1 MPWRASNVMNERIK
15 FCLEWQ
21 RRWDEAEGGRVD
33 VAELCRVFGVSRQ
46 RGYVWLRRFRE
57 SGFDARALE
66 DRSRRPHT
74 SPTAIPEPMQDMVVW
89 ARKRHPRW
97 GPRKLRA
104 WLVRL
109 YPAREFPSA
118 SAMASILKR
127 RGLTAVRRRGRRRSP
142 APAEPFGPATAPNS
156 VWCIDFKGKFKT
168 GDGEWCTPF
177 TITDAYSRF
186 CIRCEL
192 VEEPDALAV
201 EHILDSAFR
210 ELGLP
215 AAIRSDN
222 GPPFAAQ
229 GPAGLTSLAVW
240 LLRLGLRLERITP
253 GRPQE
258 NGRHERFHRTLADA
272 VASPA
277 RANARAQQRALD
289 LFRREYNEE
298 RPHEALGQ
306 IPPAEL
312 YAASSR
318 RYPCGLLPP
327 TGSSFGHIER
337 VDPHGAI
344 RWHRKRIFIST
355 ALCGAYVQLEPDAG
369 TRWAVLFGSILLGHI
384 DGAKPEAGLL
394 ATPRRRK
401 SHVLQL
407 QRA

>member
-1 MPWRASNVMNERIK
+1 MRAPSRTGRDVHIQVPPRSPSGCRTWSCGRASATRGGDRGSCGPSLAGAAVPGARVRR
-15 FCLEWQ
+15 Q
-21 RRWDEAEGGRVD
+21 RR
-33 VAELCRVFGVSRQ
+33 
-46 RGYVWLRRFRE
+46 
-57 SGFDARALE
+57 
-66 DRSRRPHT
+66 
-74 SPTAIPEPMQDMVVW
+74 
-89 ARKRHPRW
+89 
-97 GPRKLRA
+97 
-104 WLVRL
+104 
-109 YPAREFPSA
+109 
-118 SAMASILKR
+118 
-127 RGLTAVRRRGRRRSP
+127 RRRSP
-142 APAEPFGPATAPNS
+142 APAEPFGPATAPSS
-156 VWCIDFKGKFKT
+156 VWCIDFKGKLKT

-201 EHILDSAFR
+201 ERILDSAFR

-258 NGRHERFHRTLADA
+258 NGRHERFHRTLADE
-272 VASPA
+272 VSSPA

-289 LFRREYNEE
+289 LFRREYNEA

-306 IPPAEL
+306 IPPADL
-312 YAASSR
+312 YTASSR

-337 VDPHGAI
+337 VDRHGAI
-344 RWHRKRIFIST
+344 R
-355 ALCGAYVQLEPDAG
+355 LEPDAG
-369 TRWAVLFGSILLGHI
+369 TRWAVLFGSILPGHI
-384 DGAKPEAGLL
+384 DGAKPERGLL